1 MSNICIV
8 KLDCGDDYKEF
19 RRDIKS
25 IDLLMSSKFDCIH
38 LARTFLDDAVMEN
51 QGNWFQAIA
60 HYPTN
65 TLVEIANRCR
75 KSRELLIKFDD
86 ATPKHASNI
95 STTRIHFISLDLTPI
110 TFRIRTEDIQLMVP
124 VVSKVTGRVYDNFN
138 SSVCHGELNSTVPG
152 EELTG
157 FTLTQHHLFNNMV
170 IRKNLRN
177 QSITIL
183 KCTILSIM
191 FTIISAVYFVLPAL
205 VLNKIYHLDPI
216 KLEMKSDHYVKDTT
230 SSIQVT
236 FSIMANFNPG
246 FCVVWIFQLL
256 VCILPQQTI
265 LSHVAALIS
274 SGHGTT
280 LEYVSLMNSLMNRF
294 LRNRSSSFVSRRL
307 NSTSTASDY
316 VLSSNLVN
324 MKVISLSG
332 FTLDQLEFIN

>member
-1 MSNICIV
+1 MSNICI
-8 KLDCGDDYKEF
+8 
-19 RRDIKS
+19 
-25 IDLLMSSKFDCIH
+25 
-38 LARTFLDDAVMEN
+38 DDAVMEN

-138 SSVCHGELNSTVPG
+138 SSVCHGE
-152 EELTG
+152 ELTG
-157 FTLTQHHLFNNMV
+157 FTLTQHHLFNVFVQCRRFHDTDRLCVVNS
-170 IRKNLRN
+170 
-177 QSITIL
+177 Q
-183 KCTILSIM
+183 LSR
-191 FTIISAVYFVLPAL
+191 
-205 VLNKIYHLDPI
+205 
-216 KLEMKSDHYVKDTT
+216 
-230 SSIQVT
+230 
-236 FSIMANFNPG
+236 G
-246 FCVVWIFQLL
+246 VVWIFQLL

-294 LRNRSSSFVSRRL
+294 PQKSV
-307 NSTSTASDY
+307 
-316 VLSSNLVN
+316 
-324 MKVISLSG
+324 
-332 FTLDQLEFIN
+332 